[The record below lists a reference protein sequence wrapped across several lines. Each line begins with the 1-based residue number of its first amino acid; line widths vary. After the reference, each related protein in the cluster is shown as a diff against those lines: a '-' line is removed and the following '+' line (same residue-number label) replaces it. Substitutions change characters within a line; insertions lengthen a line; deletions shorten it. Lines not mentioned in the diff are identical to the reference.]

1 MILGSKPRNSE
12 FVHWNSVLVSVIPA
26 EAEIQA
32 ILEPESKTNLDAGSR
47 RHDKLSLSSS
57 RGFST
62 IVRRRLE

>member
-32 ILEPESKTNLDAGSR
+32 ILEPESKTNLDAGRSFILR
-47 RHDKLSLSSS
+47 EIE
-57 RGFST
+57 GPA
-62 IVRRRLE
+62 